1 MTGYVVRRLL
11 IMLLMLLLLSLAV
24 FVLFSLLPADVA
36 RLTCGKACSPEV
48 IEANRVRLGLDKPV
62 IEQYWIFL
70 KSIFVGR
77 TYPESGGPGSLT
89 CEAPCLGYSFLQ
101 KAPVL
106 ELIADRLPVT
116 IWLSLGA
123 FILFMVTGMTTGV
136 LAALRRGRWED
147 RSIMGV
153 SLLGYSLPSFFLGLV
168 VLFFIVIRWQWLP
181 YPSYVS
187 PFEDPVQFLQ
197 TMILPWIVLAI
208 LYAAFYTRL
217 TRSQMLE
224 TLGND
229 YIRTARAKGL
239 PERTVV
245 GKHALRAGLT
255 PIVTAAGL
263 DLAGLLGGAIITES
277 VFSLPGIGSLAVS
290 SVINPDLPVL
300 VGVTLLAAFF
310 IIVANL
316 IVDLLYAAIDPRVRM
331 G

>member
-1 MTGYVVRRLL
+1 MAGYVTRRLL
-11 IMLLMLLLLSLAV
+11 IMLLMLVLLSLAV

-48 IEANRVRLGLDKPV
+48 IEANRIRLGLDKPV
-62 IEQYWIFL
+62 LEQYWIFV

-116 IWLSLGA
+116 IWLALGS
-123 FILFMVTGMTTGV
+123 FILFMVAGMTTGV
-136 LAALRRGRWED
+136 FAALRRGRLLD
-147 RSIMGV
+147 KSIMGV
-153 SLLGYSLPSFFLGLV
+153 TLVGYSLPSFFLGLV

-224 TLGND
+224 TLGED

-263 DLAGLLGGAIITES
+263 DFAGLLGGAIITES

-316 IVDLLYAAIDPRVRM
+316 IVDLLYAAIDPRVRL